1 MRYIVMH
8 KVDVNM
14 EAGVPPDH
22 ELVKNMGR
30 LVGESL
36 KQGIFIDGAGL
47 HRSARRVRLRCKDGR
62 CDVERGPYQ
71 GENELVASMA
81 LIRIDSIDAAVE
93 QAQRLGVALREAEIE
108 IGPVVEPW
116 DLGLA
121 EKPEGVSPRFLLL
134 RKGDRAYE
142 AGAAPPAGLQKV
154 LDELA
159 RDGVVLST
167 AALAPSATG
176 ARYRK
181 TGGKRA
187 WTDGPFTESKE
198 LVAGFAI
205 IEASSKAEAIELTK
219 NFLAVAGDGECE
231 VREVYSAPDQVPG
244 RTAAELAEHFANR

>member
-47 HRSARRVRLRCKDGR
+47 HRSARRVRLRCKDDR

-93 QAQRLGVALREAEIE
+93 QAQRFGVALGDAEIE

-116 DLGLA
+116 DLTGSS
-121 EKPEGVSPRFLLL
+121 KPADVKGEQFLLL
-134 RKGDRAYE
+134 FKGDPDYERGHELAPARAD
-142 AGAAPPAGLQKV
+142 AVAHLD
-154 LDELA
+154 DELA
-159 RDGVVLST
+159 SEGVL
-167 AALAPSATG
+167 LKRHRIAPSST
-176 ARYRK
+176 
-181 TGGKRA
+181 GKRLA
-187 WTDGPFTESKE
+187 GPERNRTWTDGPFMESKE
-198 LVAGFAI
+198 LIAGFSILEVPSLADAI
-205 IEASSKAEAIELTK
+205 TWADRYAAILVDNEI
-219 NFLAVAGDGECE
+219 D
-231 VREVYSAPDQVPG
+231 VRRMAD
-244 RTAAELAEHFANR
+244 